1 MHQIIFWWMVN
12 DKQKKQWNIVK
23 YIIKQFV
30 MNDNQVIIS
39 IIIEIGKLI
48 QIHYVLFINNVI
60 NVQQQWLN
68 HINVNKNQQI
78 IIKMDKRLMMMKKMN
93 HNRIKIS
100 CDI

>member
-1 MHQIIFWWMVN
+1 MNGKWQT
-12 DKQKKQWNIVK
+12 KET
-23 YIIKQFV
+23 IKCCKV
-30 MNDNQVIIS
+30 DNKTIYYES
-39 IIIEIGKLI
+39 ESSYNFNNNWDWKLI